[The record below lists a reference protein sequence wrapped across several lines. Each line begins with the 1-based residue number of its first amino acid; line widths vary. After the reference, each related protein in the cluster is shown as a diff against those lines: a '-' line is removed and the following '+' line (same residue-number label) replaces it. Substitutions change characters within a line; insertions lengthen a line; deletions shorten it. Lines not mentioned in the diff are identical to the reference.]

1 MSKSQ
6 IKPVTGTEIVV
17 SEEKLLNYLDALGLS
32 KELSKEQ
39 TKMFVELAIAN
50 QLNPFKREIYAVKFK
65 DKFNIITGYEVYI
78 KRAERSGKLDG
89 WEAEVIGEPGKPGCK
104 AKVTIYRKD
113 WTRPFVHTVEYSEY
127 VQNSPIWQ
135 SKPATMIKK
144 VVIAQGFRLAF
155 PDELG
160 GMPYTADEIME
171 DPIPTYTPTEVEI
184 IPEPIQKQEPNKTV
198 IKKEEE
204 FIPTLYSFIDKH
216 TGDVESMF
224 IEQICKEALDIPFRK
239 EPGKNDGEF
248 MAFIYVF
255 DCILDRDFEKAKMYK
270 PELSEVNMNHI
281 MNNIKLA
288 KENEP
293 SINGFLVRNEFK
305 QLFDM
310 RYDKKYPATYKE

>member
-1 MSKSQ
+1 MSKNQ
-6 IKPVTGTEIVV
+6 IKPVTGTEVAV
-17 SEEKLLNYLDALGLS
+17 SEEKLMDYLTALGLA

-113 WTRPFVHTVEYSEY
+113 WTRPFVHTVEYAEY
-127 VQNSPIWQ
+127 VQSSPIWQ

-171 DPIPTYTPTEVEI
+171 DPIPTYAPTEVEI
-184 IPEPIQKQEPNKTV
+184 VPEPVNKKETNKPV
-198 IKKEEE
+198 EKKEEE
-204 FIPTLYSFIDKH
+204 FIPILYSFIDEE
-216 TGDVESMF
+216 TGDVEQMF
-224 IEQICKEALDIPFRK
+224 MEQIMKEALDIPFLH
-239 EPGKNDGEF
+239 EPKDTNEF
-248 MAFIYVF
+248 LVFIYII
-255 DCILDRDFEKAKMYK
+255 DCVIGHDYETAKRYK
-270 PELSEVNMNHI
+270 SKISQSNMDKI
-281 MNNIKLA
+281 MQNIKYP
-288 KENEP
+288 KDG
-293 SINGFLVRNEFK
+293 SGTINGFNISDEFK
-305 QLFDM
+305 PLYYL
-310 RYDKKYPATYKE
+310 RKDKKTPSSYEI